1 MKVRVGCGGALVA
14 LLALTAAPA
23 HAQLL
28 PHGAAAEG
36 GAGVQGVCSACHGAD
51 GNSVDPKVPKLA
63 GQSAQYLYEQLLAF
77 KAQGGRRAS
86 GVMGA
91 MAVNLS
97 DVEMRNTAAYFAE
110 QLPKPTPLGAVV
122 SKKVVA
128 RGESIYRQGISSS
141 PAVPAC
147 ASCHALSGA
156 GLPPEFPRLAGQHA
170 QYLVKQLDEFR
181 SGRRASD
188 PNRLM
193 ARVAHK
199 LTDRDIDTVSQYVAR
214 LP

>member
-1 MKVRVGCGGALVA
+1 MKVRIGCSGALVA
-14 LLALTAAPA
+14 LLALAAAPLR
-23 HAQLL
+23 AQVL
-28 PHGAAAEG
+28 PHGDAEKG
-36 GAGVQGVCSACHGAD
+36 RSSVQSVCSACHGAD
-51 GNSVDPKVPKLA
+51 GNSTDPNVPKLA
-63 GQSAQYLYEQLLAF
+63 GQNAQYLYAQLLAF

-91 MAVNLS
+91 MAVNLT
-97 DVEMRNTAAYFAE
+97 DAEMRNTAAYFAA
-110 QLPKPTPLGAVV
+110 QLSKPTPPGT
-122 SKKVVA
+122 VA
-128 RGESIYRQGISSS
+128 AEKLLTQGESIYRQGISSS
-141 PAVPAC
+141 PAMPAC

-170 QYLVKQLDEFR
+170 QYLVKQLGEFR
-181 SGRRASD
+181 SGLRTSD

-199 LTDRDIDTVSQYVAR
+199 LTDRDIDAVSQYVAR